1 MYCRGSSHPTGWL
14 ASGLVRIRCWVLA
27 AALLALT
34 ACSGGGSGSA
44 ASTSTTASGA
54 RATVPTTAPPAAT
67 APVSTC
73 PGFTGSTTVLKS
85 EGPTKPASLI
95 DAEAGANG
103 CLDQVTFTFNGDG
116 LPPGYTVGYQDPGKD
131 PFLDGDPPAPI
142 SLPGNAFLAVRI
154 APARSIDPFSPDQSP
169 SYTGNLSLAYGDHQH
184 LQIVRELPDDKNTV
198 VWVIGLDTVRPF
210 RVDRAEDPKTVT
222 VLIG

>member
-1 MYCRGSSHPTGWL
+1 
-14 ASGLVRIRCWVLA
+14 
-27 AALLALT
+27 
-34 ACSGGGSGSA
+34 
-44 ASTSTTASGA
+44 
-54 RATVPTTAPPAAT
+54 
-67 APVSTC
+67 
-73 PGFTGSTTVLKS
+73 VLKS

-154 APARSIDPFSPDQSP
+154 EPARSIDPFSPDQGP
-169 SYTGNLSLAYGDHQH
+169 SYTGNLSLDYGAHQH
-184 LQIVRELPDDKNTV
+184 LQIVRELPDDNNTV
-198 VWVIGLDTVRPF
+198 VWVIGLDSVRPF
-210 RVDRAEDPKTVT
+210 RVDRAEDPKRVT